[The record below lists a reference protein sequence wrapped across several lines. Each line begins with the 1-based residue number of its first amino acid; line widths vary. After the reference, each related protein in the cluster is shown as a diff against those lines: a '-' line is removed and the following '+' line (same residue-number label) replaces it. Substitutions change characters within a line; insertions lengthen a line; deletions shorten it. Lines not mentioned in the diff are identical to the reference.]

1 MNGKEQ
7 LNRWSVKEY
16 VKNILMLLAKI
27 PLWLVQVCLLW
38 KPLKKN
44 RIIIYSLKQ
53 HGYSCNLKYL
63 TEYLNAHC
71 PDTFEI
77 LWVVRGEEDL
87 ENLQK
92 RGVPAVTLHSKEH
105 FRFRLQAGIV
115 ITNDEFYPVFFKR
128 PGQLYVNTWHGA
140 INYKKIGYAGLEF
153 TNPIQKL
160 IYRMNNPCPDL
171 FISGSRSFTDTASE
185 SFGFPREIF
194 LEKGLPRND
203 ILCRGDA
210 AVKQRVKAEL
220 GIEADKKVLL
230 YAPTFRKGG
239 FGPGQELDHER
250 VCRSLSARFGGEWV
264 VLLRQHYFVAERHEN
279 MDGKLID
286 VSGWEDMQELI
297 LTADCLI
304 SDYSSC
310 MWDFLLTGNPV
321 FVYAPDLHTYT
332 CEDRSFFIPVERWP
346 YAIAANMEELEK
358 NIRDF
363 DPDTFA
369 ARAAAHRQEFGS
381 YDAGRACEAL
391 TSYLMNHLS

>member
-7 LNRWSVKEY
+7 LNRWSVKDY
-16 VKNILMLLAKI
+16 GKNIVMLLAKI
-27 PLWLVQVCLLW
+27 PLWLVQVLFLW
-38 KPLKKN
+38 KPLKWN
-44 RIIIYSLKQ
+44 RIAIYSLKQ

-63 TEYLNAHC
+63 TEHLNRHY
-71 PDTFEI
+71 PGVFEI
-77 LWVVRGEEDL
+77 LWIVRGEEDL
-87 ENLQK
+87 EALQK
-92 RGVPAVTLHSKEH
+92 RGIPAVSLHSKEH
-105 FRFRLQAGIV
+105 FRYRLQAGIV

-128 PGQLYVNTWHGA
+128 PGQVYINTWHGA

-171 FISGSRSFTDTASE
+171 FISGSRSFTDTASA

-210 AVKQRVKAEL
+210 DVRARVKAEL
-220 GIEADKKVLL
+220 GIPAEKKVLL

-239 FGPGQELDHER
+239 FGPGQELDYER
-250 VCRSLSARFGGEWV
+250 VCASLSSRFGGEWV
-264 VLLRQHYFVAERHEN
+264 VLLRQHYFVAERHE
-279 MDGKLID
+279 DLAGRLID

-297 LTADCLI
+297 GSADCLI

-321 FVYAPDLHTYT
+321 FVYAPDLKTYT
-332 CEDRSFFIPVERWP
+332 AEDRSFFIPMDRWP
-346 YAIAANMEELEK
+346 YAIASDMDELDRA
-358 NIRDF
+358 IRHF
-363 DPDTFA
+363 DPA
-369 ARAAAHRQEFGS
+369 AFSDRANAHREAFGS
-381 YDAGRACEAL
+381 YDEGHACEAL
-391 TSYLMNHLS
+391 TEYLLKQLS

>member
-7 LNRWSVKEY
+7 LNRWSPKEY

-27 PLWLVQVCLLW
+27 PLWLAQVCLLW
-38 KPLKKN
+38 KPLIRN
-44 RIIIYSLKQ
+44 RIVIYSLKQ

-63 TEYLNAHC
+63 TDHLNRYH
-71 PDTFEI
+71 PGEFEI

-87 ENLQK
+87 EALKK
-92 RGVPAVTLHSKEH
+92 RGVPAVTLHSRAH

-128 PGQLYVNTWHGA
+128 PGQIYLNTWHGA
-140 INYKKIGYAGLEF
+140 INYKKIGYAGLQF
-153 TNPIQKL
+153 TNPIQAL

-171 FISGSRSFTDTASE
+171 FVSGSRSFTDTTSD

-194 LEKGLPRND
+194 LEAGLPRND

-210 AVKQRVKAEL
+210 ALGARVKAEL
-220 GIEADKKVLL
+220 GIPAEKKVLL

-239 FGPGQELDHER
+239 FGPGQALDYSR
-250 VCRSLSARFGGEWV
+250 VCKSLSARFGGEWV
-264 VLLRQHYFVAERHEN
+264 VLLRQHYFVAERHE
-279 MDGKLID
+279 DLAGTLID

-297 LTADCLI
+297 LSADCQI

-321 FVYAPDLHTYT
+321 FVYAPDLKAYT
-332 CEDRSFFIPVERWP
+332 AEDRSFFIPMDCWP
-346 YAIAANMEELEK
+346 YAIAADMDELDH
-358 NIRDF
+358 NIHKF
-363 DPDTFA
+363 DPAEFA
-369 ARAAAHRQEFGS
+369 ARAAAHRERFGA
-381 YDAGRACEAL
+381 YDQGRACEAFASHL
-391 TSYLMNHLS
+391 TQYAK